1 VAVTVYIA
9 TERFVTGWIIGRKEM
24 GHPHPAD
31 CSSKMI
37 LRLQEEQEGGGAI
50 GGVAA
55 EAAESAEAAEAE
67 GAAPRIARPLI
78 LPPSLA
84 LASVTPAR
92 LRTSALKTSS
102 VGSPKRATTP
112 RNLLL
117 LLILTVRHVLQIPTH

>member
-55 EAAESAEAAEAE
+55 EAAEAEA
-67 GAAPRIARPLI
+67 AAPRIARPLI